1 MNMKKLTCPFLNCC
15 CCCCWWW
22 KRATCCWAVIWLFR

>member
-1 MNMKKLTCPFLNCC
+1 MKKLTCPFLNCC